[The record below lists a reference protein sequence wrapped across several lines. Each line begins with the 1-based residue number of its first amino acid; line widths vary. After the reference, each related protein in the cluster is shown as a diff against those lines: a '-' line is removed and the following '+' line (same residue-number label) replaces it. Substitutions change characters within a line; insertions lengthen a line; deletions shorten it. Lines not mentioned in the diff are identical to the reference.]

1 MLRAHRSLVLLL
13 CAVLLTITGCASSQ
27 VRLRYVPTEE
37 LPAVTFMQHEN
48 IGLVQFTDARPT
60 QILGIDKGKE
70 LTAVSN
76 VAAWVTR
83 GLEKELKRQG
93 ATVTYVLSTQQITD
107 IPTRVTGTISKL
119 QITPLSAGEY
129 RGELTLT
136 IAINDDLPTT
146 YKATVVKQGVPYTNI
161 IEPLLAELLQEAIA
175 PAVPT
180 ILAAQ

>member
-1 MLRAHRSLVLLL
+1 MLRAHRSLLLLL
-13 CAVLLTITGCASSQ
+13 CAALLTISGCASSQ
-27 VRLRYVPTEE
+27 VRLRYVPAEE
-37 LPAVTFMQHEN
+37 LPAVSVMQHEN

-70 LTAVSN
+70 LTPVSN

-83 GLEKELKRQG
+83 GLQNELMRQG
-93 ATVTYVLSTQQITD
+93 AKVEYVLNAQQIANQS
-107 IPTRVTGTISKL
+107 TRVTGTIDNL
-119 QITPLSAGEY
+119 QITPLSMGEY

-136 IAINDDLPTT
+136 VSINEGLPTT
-146 YKATVVKQGVPYTNI
+146 YRATVVKQGVPYTNI

-180 ILAAQ
+180 ILAAK

>member
-1 MLRAHRSLVLLL
+1 MFRAYRSLVLLF

-27 VRLRYVPTEE
+27 VRLRYVPAEE
-37 LPAVTFMQHEN
+37 LPAVTFMQHEQ
-48 IGLVQFTDARPT
+48 IGLVQLADARPT

-83 GLEKELKRQG
+83 GLEKELIRQG
-93 ATVTYVLSTQQITD
+93 ATVNYVLGAQQIANL
-107 IPTRVTGTISKL
+107 PTRVTGSIDKL
-119 QITPLSAGEY
+119 QVTPLSVGEY

-180 ILAAQ
+180 ILAAK